1 MLGSCLSSSR
11 VKRISLALCFRS
23 FCCAFYDAKADCNS
37 RCQGQPCSSRCE
49 SRCGLSN
56 TLCGSWPCQEV
67 NSSGCTTTTTTTT
80 AAASTCALSGATCCP
95 AASCS
100 TPIECCAGL
109 SCFPFGPNLTCQ

>member
-1 MLGSCLSSSR
+1 MGIQEISETMR
-11 VKRISLALCFRS
+11 VLILLTIICYSVSALNVDSLRS

-67 NSSGCTTTTTTTT
+67 NSSGCTTDHHNDNYNRC
-80 AAASTCALSGATCCP
+80 SLNMCIVWSYMLS
-95 AASCS
+95 
-100 TPIECCAGL
+100 
-109 SCFPFGPNLTCQ
+109 